1 MEYSPITSWQIDGEK
16 MATLSVFTFLGHK
29 ITTDSDCSH
38 KIKRLFLLGRNY
50 MRNLDSVLKSRDTMF
65 PTKVHVVKV
74 MVFPVVMYG
83 CDLDHKESWA
93 PKNLCFWTVVLKKSL
108 ESPLDCK
115 EIKPVNPKGDQPWIF
130 FERTDA
136 EAEALI
142 LWPPAVKKLTHWKW
156 PWCCGRL
163 RAGGEGG
170 NRGWDGCLAS
180 LTQWTWVWAN
190 LGDSEGQGS
199 LACYSSW
206 GHNQSDITKWLNNN
220 IYTYINTHTLVQYVI
235 NKYTHVCCYFKI
247 KGWKANAYLNCY
259 LILYYLFSCTIN
271 VTSSAG

>member
-1 MEYSPITSWQIDGEK
+1 MRIMAYSPITSWQIDGEK
-16 MATLSVFTFLGHK
+16 EATLSDFIFLGST
-29 ITTDSDCSH
+29 ITTDGDCSH

-50 MRNLDSVLKSRDTMF
+50 MRNIDSVLKSRDTML

-74 MVFPVVMYG
+74 MVFTVVMNG
-83 CDLDHKESWA
+83 CHFDQKESWA
-93 PKNLCFWTVVLKKSL
+93 PKNWCFWTVVLRKSL

-115 EIKPVNPKGDQPWIF
+115 EIKPVNPKGDKLWICV
-130 FERTDA
+130 ESTGA
-136 EAEALI
+136 EAAALI
-142 LWPPAVKKLTHWKW
+142 LWPPAEKKPTRWKW

-170 NRGWDGCLAS
+170 DRGWVGCLAS

-206 GHNQSDITKWLNNN
+206 GHRQSDITKRLNKNT
-220 IYTYINTHTLVQYVI
+220 YTYRNTHT
-235 NKYTHVCCYFKI
+235 
-247 KGWKANAYLNCY
+247 
-259 LILYYLFSCTIN
+259 CTIYIK
-271 VTSSAG
+271 